1 MGGSSL
7 DYYDNKENVENY
19 VQMADGYDG
28 QLLIDLL
35 RKHLSDN
42 ASVLELGMGPG
53 TDLCLLDQ
61 HFNVTGSDRSMV
73 FLDRFRRHY
82 PTADIMQLD
91 AVTMNTGR
99 KFDAIYSNKVL
110 HHLTRQQLQ
119 TSFQLQATILNTDG
133 ILCHSFW
140 RGDKEAFYRGLRFVY
155 YTQDSI
161 KDLLGDNYEII
172 EFQCY
177 AELEKNDSFC
187 LILRK
192 NA

>member
-1 MGGSSL
+1 M
-7 DYYDNKENVENY
+7 DFYDNKENVETY

-61 HFNVTGSDRSMV
+61 YFNATGSDRSMV
-73 FLDRFRRHY
+73 FLERFHKQY
-82 PTADIMQLD
+82 PTADIIQLD
-91 AVTMNTGR
+91 AIIMETGR

-119 TSFQLQATILNTDG
+119 TSFQLQATILNTNG
-133 ILCHSFW
+133 ILCNSFW
-140 RGDKEAFYRGLRFVY
+140 RGDNEEFYHGLRFVY

-161 KDLLGDNYEII
+161 KDLIGDNYEII
-172 EFQCY
+172 DLQFY
-177 AELEKNDSFC
+177 AELEKDDSFC

-192 NA
+192 NV